1 LWSEPSR
8 FGILRKGAEFLESA
22 GEIHA
27 FSKGGEL
34 NMKKYLGPI
43 ALLALAVGIGAA
55 EAADKV
61 ALQLKWVTQA
71 QFAGYYVA
79 DEKGYYADEG
89 LEVEIKPG
97 GPDVAPP
104 QVIAG
109 GGADVIIDWMP
120 SALAS
125 REKGLP
131 LVNIAQPFKSSG
143 MMLTCRKDTG
153 ITSPEDFRGKTLGV
167 WFFGN
172 EYPFLSWMSQ
182 LGIPTEG
189 GSDGVTVLKQ
199 GFNVDPLLNKQ
210 ADCISTMTY
219 NEYWQVIDA
228 GLGPDD
234 LVVFKYEEQ
243 GVSTLEDGLYV
254 LEESLDDPAFV
265 DRMVRF
271 VRASMRG
278 WKYAE
283 ENPDEAAE
291 IVLDNDATGA
301 QTEQH
306 QKRMMGEIAKL
317 TAGSNGALDPAD
329 YERTVATLLA
339 GGSDPVIT
347 AAPEGA
353 WSHAVTDQA
362 L

>member
-1 LWSEPSR
+1 M
-8 FGILRKGAEFLESA
+8 GA
-22 GEIHA
+22 
-27 FSKGGEL
+27 
-34 NMKKYLGPI
+34 
-43 ALLALAVGIGAA
+43 IGLVASQA
-55 EAADKV
+55 MAADEV
-61 ALQLKWVTQA
+61 TLQLKWVTQA

-79 DEKGYYADEG
+79 ADKGFYEEENLD
-89 LEVEIKPG
+89 VTIKPG
-97 GPDVAPP
+97 GPDIAPP

-125 REKGLP
+125 REKGVP

-153 ITSPEDFRGKTLGV
+153 ITSPDDFKGKTLGV
-167 WFFGN
+167 WFYGN
-172 EYPFLSWMSQ
+172 EYPFLSWMSH
-182 LGIPTEG
+182 LGIPTD
-189 GSDGVTVLKQ
+189 GSDGGVTVLKQ
-199 GFNVDPLLNKQ
+199 GFNVDPLLQKQ
-210 ADCISTMTY
+210 ADCVSTMTY

-228 GLGPDD
+228 GLTPDD
-234 LVVFKYEEQ
+234 LVVFKYQDQ
-243 GVSTLEDGLYV
+243 GVATLEDGLYV
-254 LEESLDDPAFV
+254 LEENLKDAAFAEK
-265 DRMVRF
+265 MVRF
-271 VRASMRG
+271 VRASMKG

-283 ENPDEAAE
+283 ANPDEAAE

-301 QTEQH
+301 QTEKH

-329 YERTVATLLA
+329 YERTVDTLLK

-347 AAPEGA
+347 KQPEGA
-353 WSHAVTDQA
+353 WTHAITDKA